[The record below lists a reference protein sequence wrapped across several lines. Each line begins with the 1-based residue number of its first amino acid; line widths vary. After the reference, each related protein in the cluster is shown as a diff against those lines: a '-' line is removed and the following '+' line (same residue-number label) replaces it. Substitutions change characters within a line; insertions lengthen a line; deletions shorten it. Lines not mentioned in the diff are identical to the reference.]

1 VAGRGRSNAD
11 ASLIVAL
18 AQGLTVAEAAA
29 ISGVAERTVYRRL
42 GDAEFKLRISEAQQA
57 IVERAV
63 GLLAEGTVDAVHTLR
78 KLSTEGSEGVQ
89 LRASVELLDRY
100 SKLADQHRERDLTLK
115 ADARNLRSSQEA
127 FTMEKALD
135 MLREAG
141 PDREQLA
148 RAWRF
153 IEARMDS
160 SIRWKFDAWLE
171 ADEAKTDWQDHRP
184 AWQRHNRS
192 E

>member
-42 GDAEFKLRISEAQQA
+42 GDAEFKLRIAEAQQA

-78 KLSTEGSEGVQ
+78 KLSTEGSEVVQ
-89 LRASVELLDRY
+89 LRASIELLDKY
-100 SKLADQHRERDLTLK
+100 SKLADQHRVRDVYLK
-115 ADARNLRSSQEA
+115 ADARNL
-127 FTMEKALD
+127 
-135 MLREAG
+135 
-141 PDREQLA
+141 
-148 RAWRF
+148 
-153 IEARMDS
+153 
-160 SIRWKFDAWLE
+160 
-171 ADEAKTDWQDHRP
+171 DHRRKP
-184 AWQRHNRS
+184 
-192 E
+192 

>member
-1 VAGRGRSNAD
+1 MAGRGRSNAD

-89 LRASVELLDRY
+89 FRASVELLDRY
-100 SKLADQHRERDLTLK
+100 SKLADQHRERDKRLE

-141 PDREQLA
+141 PDKEQAA
-148 RAWRF
+148 RAWKF

-171 ADEAKTDWQDHRP
+171 ADQAKIDWQDHRP
-184 AWQRHNRS
+184 AWRRDNRS

>member
-42 GDAEFKLRISEAQQA
+42 GDAEFKLRIAEAQQA

-89 LRASVELLDRY
+89 LRASVELLDKY
-100 SKLADQHRERDLTLK
+100 SKLAHQHRQRDIYLK
-115 ADARNLRSSQEA
+115 EDARNL
-127 FTMEKALD
+127 
-135 MLREAG
+135 
-141 PDREQLA
+141 
-148 RAWRF
+148 
-153 IEARMDS
+153 
-160 SIRWKFDAWLE
+160 
-171 ADEAKTDWQDHRP
+171 DHRRKP
-184 AWQRHNRS
+184 S
-192 E
+192 

>member
-184 AWQRHNRS
+184 AWQRHNCS